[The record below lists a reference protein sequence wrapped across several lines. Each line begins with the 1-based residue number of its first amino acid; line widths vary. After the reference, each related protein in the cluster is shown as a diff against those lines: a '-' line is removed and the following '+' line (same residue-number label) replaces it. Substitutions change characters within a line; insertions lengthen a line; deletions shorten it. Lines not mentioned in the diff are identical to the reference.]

1 LINSN
6 KTLKY
11 IYIFPIRSIKQSI
24 RSIKNLMVKMGSS
37 IKVLKKNSLC
47 DSVGSQQTYANE
59 IND

>member
-1 LINSN
+1 
-6 KTLKY
+6 
-11 IYIFPIRSIKQSI
+11 
-24 RSIKNLMVKMGSS
+24 MGSS